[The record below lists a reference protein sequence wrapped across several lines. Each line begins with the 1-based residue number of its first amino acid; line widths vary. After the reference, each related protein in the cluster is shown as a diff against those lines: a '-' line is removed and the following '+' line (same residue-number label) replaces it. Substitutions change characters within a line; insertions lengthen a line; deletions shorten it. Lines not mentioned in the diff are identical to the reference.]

1 MPNRAF
7 VFISVLIASA
17 VGAALAAFAQSS
29 PATKGNG
36 TAQTARI
43 EFYLA
48 HGEPGACG
56 PDCDEWIAAE
66 GKIDAIA
73 FDRLRQLLDKLGPDR
88 KPPIFLNSPGGSL
101 SGSLALGRLIREK
114 NLETSVGHTVP
125 LGCDTDKPDKLQACS
140 SAQSGSDKPVQYE
153 ISQFM
158 AQCNSGCV
166 YALAGGV
173 THLVPPWV
181 KLAIHDAGLDPNAEL
196 PSDRLPI
203 LNMAEAHRRMGV
215 YLREMGIDAALFSTI
230 LATPFEMPKLLQ
242 RDDIV
247 RFGLDRREFGETG
260 WQLVDKVTPQIRKRF
275 FVRTDGEEAHFVNGV
290 LQITCVS
297 GLGMTVAFGREP
309 LDSDADLPRTV
320 PPIISIAIGGKKVSL
335 RRSASPKFYV
345 RVGGTPSLDGAMET
359 TTELPAAEFGRK
371 ELGDVTLSM
380 EGFSAAYAKLRQR
393 CNPQA
398 AAVQAPAGL
407 QNLVQQFQAHPERYG
422 GTPAE
427 PGAVGIPVAPA
438 WPAAVAPVTNKQPP
452 IVEFSRFATAEQKLR
467 IDFLFLLKP
476 DCSSAG
482 KEAVGV
488 IEQPQ
493 HGTLTIET
501 SQGLSDFP
509 EKDPRAA
516 CNTSNSDAI
525 AVFYQANKDYEGSDS
540 ASVSI
545 APPLGAAVTHHY
557 TIRVK

>member
-1 MPNRAF
+1 MPIRAF
-7 VFISVLIASA
+7 VFISVLIASTI
-17 VGAALAAFAQSS
+17 GAALAAFAQSS
-29 PATKGNG
+29 PAPKGDEA
-36 TAQTARI
+36 AQTAPI
-43 EFYLA
+43 KFYLA

-56 PDCDEWIAAE
+56 PNCDEWIAAE

-73 FDRLRQLLDKLGPDR
+73 FDRLRQLLGKLGPDR

-101 SGSLALGRLIREK
+101 SGSLALGRLIHEK
-114 NLETSVGHTVP
+114 KLETIVGRTVP

-140 SAQSGSDKPVQYE
+140 STQSGSDKPVQYE

-181 KLAIHDAGLDPNAEL
+181 KLGIHDAGLDPDAKL
-196 PSDRLPI
+196 PPHTLPI
-203 LNMAEAHRRMGV
+203 LNMAETHRRTGV
-215 YLREMGIDAALFSTI
+215 YLREMGMDAALFSTI
-230 LATPFEMPKLLQ
+230 LATPFEMPKLLP
-242 RDDIV
+242 REDIV
-247 RFGLDRREFGETG
+247 RFGLDRREFGETA
-260 WQLVDKVTPQIRKRF
+260 WQFANTTPPKIRKRF
-275 FVRTDGEEAHFVNGV
+275 FVRTDAEQPQYVSGV
-290 LQITCVS
+290 LEVS
-297 GLGMTVAFGREP
+297 CKAASSVTVLMAREP
-309 LDSDADLPRTV
+309 LASDADLARTAPV
-320 PPIISIAIGGKKVSL
+320 IVNLDLGGKQIPLKRATL
-335 RRSASPKFYV
+335 PNFYV
-345 RVGGTPSLDGAMET
+345 RGALVASLDGATEQPI
-359 TTELPAAEFGRK
+359 ELPGPEFGRN
-371 ELGDVTLSM
+371 DVNPVTLNM
-380 EGFSAAYAKLRQR
+380 DGFLAAYAKLRQH
-393 CNPQA
+393 CSPQN
-398 AAVQAPAGL
+398 GL
-407 QNLVQQFQAHPERYG
+407 QALVQQFQANPARYNYLQAKPG
-422 GTPAE
+422 AAGTAEVPSGTTPAS
-427 PGAVGIPVAPA
+427 
-438 WPAAVAPVTNKQPP
+438 PAANKQPST
-452 IVEFSRFATAEQKLR
+452 IEFSRFATAEQKLR
-467 IDFLFLLKP
+467 IDFLFLLKR

-488 IEQPQ
+488 VEQPQ

-516 CNTSNSDAI
+516 CNTSNSDAV